1 MPRRYPETHVLYRNL
16 TREYPL
22 IVRGEGCRLYDEAG
36 REYLDACGGAYVACL
51 GHGVPDVVD
60 AVAEQVRRVA
70 YVSGMSFTNEPA
82 EALADELAELAIG
95 DLNQFYFLSSGSDAV
110 EAALKLARQYW
121 VERDRPAKSLLVA
134 LSPGYHGN
142 TLLALATGARDHYK
156 RFFQPWLIDVA
167 RVPAPYPYRCGC
179 RGKDPACDRCS
190 GRALE
195 EVFERLGPENIAAF
209 IAEPVGGSSTGAS
222 VPRDDYWRTV
232 REICDRNEVLW
243 IADEILVGAG
253 RTGTWSALEPYGAVP
268 DIQVMG
274 KGLTGGYAPLA
285 LVAAP
290 RRITDVLARGS
301 GALLHAQTFS
311 HTPALCAAGLAAVRY
326 MRQHG
331 LVARGA
337 AMGRVLHRK
346 LEALRG
352 LPHVG
357 DVRGRGLLAG
367 IEFVANTE
375 TREPFPRA
383 ERFTE
388 RFQAAAQQAGLMVWP
403 NTGQADGVNGDLIV
417 LAPPYIVS
425 EGELDEIVN
434 RFAEALSQMNSR
446 ESRV

>member
-1 MPRRYPETHVLYRNL
+1 MRRRYPETHLLYRNL
-16 TREYPL
+16 ARDYPM
-22 IVRGEGCRLYDEAG
+22 IVRGEGCWLYDDSG
-36 REYLDACGGAYVACL
+36 KEYLDGCGGAYVACL
-51 GHGVPDVVD
+51 GHGVPEVVE

-82 EALADELAELAIG
+82 EALADELAELALG
-95 DLNQFYFLSSGSDAV
+95 DLALFYFLSSGSDAI

-134 LSPGYHGN
+134 LAPGYHGN
-142 TLLALATGARDHYK
+142 TMLALSAGARDHYK
-156 RFFQPWLIDVA
+156 RFFQPWLLDVA
-167 RVPAPYPYRCGC
+167 RVPAPYSYRCAC
-179 RGKDPACDRCS
+179 SGKNVACPRCS

-195 EVFERLGPENIAAF
+195 EALTRLGPENVAAF

-222 VPRDDYWRTV
+222 VPREDYWRTV

-274 KGLTGGYAPLA
+274 KGLSGGYAPLA
-285 LVAAP
+285 SVAVP
-290 RRITDVLARGS
+290 RRLADVLADGS
-301 GALLHAQTFS
+301 RALLHAQTFS
-311 HTPALCAAGLAAVRY
+311 HTPAVCAAGLAAVRY
-326 MRQHG
+326 MRKHD

-337 AMGRVLHRK
+337 AMGRIFHQK
-346 LEALRG
+346 LGALRG

-367 IEFVANTE
+367 VEFVADPD
-375 TREPFPRA
+375 TRAAFPRA

-388 RFQAAAQQAGLMVWP
+388 RFQAAAERAGLMVWP
-403 NTGQADGVNGDLIV
+403 NTGQADGTNGDLVV
-417 LAPPYIVS
+417 LAPPFIIT
-425 EGELDEIVN
+425 EAEIDEIVT
-434 RFAEALSQMNSR
+434 RFTEALSQMKR
-446 ESRV
+446 ER